1 MTKAPSFVRFATLAL
16 MLALLGVVSAQST
29 TALRVAS
36 TAAVTTWDPSLSFST
51 EAVYMANIYEPLLWA
66 NATGSAEKFTP
77 ALATSWETSDDGLAW
92 TFHLREGV
100 KFHDGE
106 TLDADAVV
114 RSIDRHR
121 AIGGAAFI
129 WAPVTDVVAVDDMT
143 VRFDL
148 AYPAPLDLIAA
159 SLYGAWIVSPAAL
172 DAAEADESYFE
183 AGIGAGT
190 GPYTLADYQPDA
202 EVVLSAFPDYWGGW
216 DEPGH
221 FQNVVVSI
229 VSDQVL
235 HEQML
240 LAGEVDLALSLP
252 PTSYASISAD
262 PRYAVQTVVTP
273 FNYVGFLNT
282 VRPPL
287 DDVRVRQAISYAI
300 PYDDIIAVGAEGLG
314 TQGRGPVPQ
323 GIYPWSEEVPQYHY
337 DPDKAR
343 QLLAEA
349 GHEDGGFTLRLTY
362 AAENAIERGFA
373 PVLADALADIGI
385 RVEIEPLLF
394 NQQWAIAK
402 ADPAEAQDIFLLL
415 YWPTYSDAGS
425 DNLWSMFHSSDV
437 PFFNLSY
444 WRNSVFDDLVDR
456 AIELTGTDRATA
468 QALYVDAMTILV
480 NDAAGLYFLD
490 AGAWYAIP
498 TYLSG
503 FEYNINYPFATFFY
517 PIRLAD

>member
-1 MTKAPSFVRFATLAL
+1 
-16 MLALLGVVSAQST
+16 
-29 TALRVAS
+29 
-36 TAAVTTWDPSLSFST
+36 
-51 EAVYMANIYEPLLWA
+51 
-66 NATGSAEKFTP
+66 
-77 ALATSWETSDDGLAW
+77 
-92 TFHLREGV
+92 
-100 KFHDGE
+100 
-106 TLDADAVV
+106 
-114 RSIDRHR
+114 
-121 AIGGAAFI
+121 
-129 WAPVTDVVAVDDMT
+129 
-143 VRFDL
+143 
-148 AYPAPLDLIAA
+148 
-159 SLYGAWIVSPAAL
+159 
-172 DAAEADESYFE
+172 
-183 AGIGAGT
+183 
-190 GPYTLADYQPDA
+190 
-202 EVVLSAFPDYWGGW
+202 
-216 DEPGH
+216 
-221 FQNVVVSI
+221 
-229 VSDQVL
+229 
-235 HEQML
+235 ML

-349 GHEDGGFTLRLTY
+349 GHEGGGFTLRLTY